1 MIGEVIRLADYFPL
15 YPFLEYIKTE
25 NIHQFNKYVR

>member
-1 MIGEVIRLADYFPL
+1 MIGEVIRRAVYFL
-15 YPFLEYIKTE
+15 FYPFLKNTTTE